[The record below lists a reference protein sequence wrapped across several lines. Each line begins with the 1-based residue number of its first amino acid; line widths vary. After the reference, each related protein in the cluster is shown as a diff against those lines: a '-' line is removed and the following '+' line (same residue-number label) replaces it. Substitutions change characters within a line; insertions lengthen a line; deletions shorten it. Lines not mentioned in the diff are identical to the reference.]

1 VVSGQGSE
9 DRDDPF
15 SEFLFLHTMK
25 RRSEHPKM
33 RSTSKLSLMQRHH
46 SFHLNSLLYR
56 YSLVCF
62 GCFLVHIARV
72 PALVSPGVISTT
84 SFASTSSSSSSS
96 SSTPTPVVLSIAGS
110 DSGGGAGIQA
120 DLHAIHSFGCH
131 GCTAITCVTAQ
142 NSVGVSAVHE
152 IPPAFLRE
160 QLHAL
165 DQDFSISSIK
175 VGMVYSSDNAKE
187 IGNFLA
193 SYHQNKRQRPW
204 IVCDPVMIS
213 TSGSALIS
221 AEAKRT
227 MIEEIFPYVDML
239 TPNKFEAEELLGK
252 TKVQN
257 NTRNEENHL
266 HPCLTACFN
275 IYLQYDYML

>member
-1 VVSGQGSE
+1 MYAVAWSGYVCSCI
-9 DRDDPF
+9 
-15 SEFLFLHTMK
+15 TMK
-25 RRSEHPKM
+25 RRNDRDPKI
-33 RSTSKLSLMQRHH
+33 RSTSKLSSMQRHY
-46 SFHLNSLLYR
+46 SFHQNSLLYR

-84 SFASTSSSSSSS
+84 SIASTSS

-165 DQDFSISSIK
+165 DDDFSISSVK

-187 IGNFLA
+187 IGKCLA
-193 SYHQNKRQRPW
+193 SYHQKERQRPW

-221 AEAKRT
+221 TEAKRT
-227 MIEEIFPYVDML
+227 MIEEIFPYVDVL

-252 TKVQN
+252 KLRTFADVEQGKFKPKYRSTQETK
-257 NTRNEENHL
+257 
-266 HPCLTACFN
+266 N
-275 IYLQYDYML
+275 ITCILV

>member
-1 VVSGQGSE
+1 
-9 DRDDPF
+9 
-15 SEFLFLHTMK
+15 M
-25 RRSEHPKM
+25 
-33 RSTSKLSLMQRHH
+33 
-46 SFHLNSLLYR
+46 LYR
-56 YSLVCF
+56 CSVACF
-62 GCFLVHIARV
+62 GCFLVYIARV
-72 PALVSPGVISTT
+72 HALVPPGVIS
-84 SFASTSSSSSSS
+84 SSSN
-96 SSTPTPVVLSIAGS
+96 PPAPVVLSIAGS

-152 IPPAFLRE
+152 IPPGFLRE

-165 DQDFSISSIK
+165 DKDFSTSSIK
-175 VGMVYSSDNAKE
+175 IGMVFSSDNAKE
-187 IGNFLA
+187 IANFLA
-193 SYHQNKRQRPW
+193 SYHEKEKQRPW

-227 MIEEIFPYVDML
+227 MIEEIFPHVDVL

-252 TKVQN
+252 K
-257 NTRNEENHL
+257 
-266 HPCLTACFN
+266 
-275 IYLQYDYML
+275 LQTFADVEQGKF